1 MPCFFYPALY
11 TKASM
16 CCIIKYQDN
25 QEQEIVIMKA
35 TKVFTMIDD
44 IVKKIQKSDDVT
56 QEDGEKMI
64 GQLTELADIYREV
77 EVHEDQMAVY
87 DALKQKGEWLKSQ
100 FSSKKSSDRIKKE
113 INRYIRL
120 LRASLADFRGET
132 GALLRFHRMFVI
144 LCLSLLVLSP
154 GMYGPLMSV
163 LLVIPV
169 FGALRG
175 IRDRRMT
182 GIYLSGVIIPL
193 ALLTGINWLRAG
205 AGLFSILGAATS
217 VFALV
222 MIYMIYK
229 VKDMFV

>member
-1 MPCFFYPALY
+1 
-11 TKASM
+11 
-16 CCIIKYQDN
+16 
-25 QEQEIVIMKA
+25 MKA

-56 QEDGEKMI
+56 QEDREKMI

-87 DALKQKGEWLKSQ
+87 DALRQKGEWLKSQ

>member
-87 DALKQKGEWLKSQ
+87 DALRQKGEWLKSQ

-144 LCLSLLVLSP
+144 LCLLLLVLSP

-205 AGLFSILGAATS
+205 SGLFSILGAATS

>member
-1 MPCFFYPALY
+1 
-11 TKASM
+11 
-16 CCIIKYQDN
+16 
-25 QEQEIVIMKA
+25 MKA

-44 IVKKIQKSDDVT
+44 IVKRIQKSDDVT
-56 QEDGEKMI
+56 QADMEKMTV
-64 GQLTELADIYREV
+64 QLTELADIYRDIDIQE
-77 EVHEDQMAVY
+77 ENMAVY
-87 DALKQKGEWLKSQ
+87 DALRQKGEWLKSQ

>member
-1 MPCFFYPALY
+1 
-11 TKASM
+11 
-16 CCIIKYQDN
+16 
-25 QEQEIVIMKA
+25 
-35 TKVFTMIDD
+35 
-44 IVKKIQKSDDVT
+44 
-56 QEDGEKMI
+56 
-64 GQLTELADIYREV
+64 
-77 EVHEDQMAVY
+77 
-87 DALKQKGEWLKSQ
+87 
-100 FSSKKSSDRIKKE
+100 
-113 INRYIRL
+113 
-120 LRASLADFRGET
+120 
-132 GALLRFHRMFVI
+132 MFVI
-144 LCLSLLVLSP
+144 LCLLLLVLSP
-154 GMYGPLMSV
+154 VMYGPLMSV